1 MNTGIGPLGLFFGKV
16 IGNTQTTGTF
26 GHSTISKIIANIYSI
41 DQRVQRVTMDLG
53 YKTLLGKGNF
63 KYGPKPDV
71 GVLYKNGR
79 VKIIEIASKTDKI
92 NDLISRNK
100 NFMNIYNIDGDVRL
114 NRLAQFMEKVKSK
127 FKIKCK

>member
-1 MNTGIGPLGLFFGKV
+1 MEEISNT
-16 IGNTQTTGTF
+16 
-26 GHSTISKIIANIYSI
+26 
-41 DQRVQRVTMDLG
+41 DQDL
-53 YKTLLGKGNF
+53 N
-63 KYGPKPDV
+63 V

-100 NFMNIYNIDGDVRL
+100 NFMNIYNIDGDVST
-114 NRLAQFMEKVKSK
+114 NRLVQFMEKIKSK

>member
-1 MNTGIGPLGLFFGKV
+1 MEEISNT
-16 IGNTQTTGTF
+16 
-26 GHSTISKIIANIYSI
+26 
-41 DQRVQRVTMDLG
+41 DQDL
-53 YKTLLGKGNF
+53 N
-63 KYGPKPDV
+63 V

-100 NFMNIYNIDGDVRL
+100 NFMDIYNIDGDVRT
-114 NRLAQFMEKVKSK
+114 NRLVQFMEKIKSK

>member
-1 MNTGIGPLGLFFGKV
+1 MEEISNT
-16 IGNTQTTGTF
+16 
-26 GHSTISKIIANIYSI
+26 
-41 DQRVQRVTMDLG
+41 DQDL
-53 YKTLLGKGNF
+53 N
-63 KYGPKPDV
+63 V

-100 NFMNIYNIDGDVRL
+100 NFMNIYNIDGDVRT
-114 NRLAQFMEKVKSK
+114 NRLVQFMEKIKSK

>member
-1 MNTGIGPLGLFFGKV
+1 MNFYAYVSDSNTGIGPLGLFFGKV
-16 IGNTQTTGTF
+16 IGNAQTTETF

-100 NFMNIYNIDGDVRL
+100 NFMNIYNIDGDV
-114 NRLAQFMEKVKSK
+114 
-127 FKIKCK
+127 C